1 LYACMHLV
9 LDEKFLMVRNDV
21 LPIFPFPSKL
31 SSMSYTYHTYV
42 LIYSRWHLNI
52 IKIEFG

>member
-21 LPIFPFPSKL
+21 LPIFPSPQNL
-31 SSMSYTYHTYV
+31 APCLTHIIHMYSYIV
-42 LIYSRWHLNI
+42 DDI
-52 IKIEFG
+52 